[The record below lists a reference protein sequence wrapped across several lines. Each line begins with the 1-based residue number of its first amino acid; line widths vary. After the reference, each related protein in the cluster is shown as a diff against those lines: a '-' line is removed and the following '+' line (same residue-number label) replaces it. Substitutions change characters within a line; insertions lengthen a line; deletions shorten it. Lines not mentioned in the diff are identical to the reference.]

1 MKTNYLKDTQVEI
14 DTIIN
19 LINKI
24 PFNYVKKIIIP
35 KSQRLS
41 NLCSDINIIL
51 YENHK
56 LFIQNNPALNFQ
68 SNGQVE
74 IDNWILI
81 QSKKINPNNQKI
93 LELINNNKDLIP
105 IDKKDLFLKF
115 EQHVISFENHVR
127 NRTFDYSNHQ
137 FPKDFAKYICKNA
150 ISQQKNNQ
158 LQDILKWLKVSINHD
173 KYNTISQIY
182 IYGSIFI
189 YAYKNIEDIDIIL
202 YFDNFNNQ
210 NMNEFEKF
218 KNKLKTDFN
227 KKFKKEL
234 HITVFNSKEKEDL
247 EQFISRLYLY
257 RSLSL

>member
-1 MKTNYLKDTQVEI
+1 MLSLLKIMLEI
-14 DTIIN
+14 ELLIIQIIN
-19 LINKI
+19 
-24 PFNYVKKIIIP
+24 F
-35 KSQRLS
+35 
-41 NLCSDINIIL
+41 
-51 YENHK
+51 
-56 LFIQNNPALNFQ
+56 
-68 SNGQVE
+68 
-74 IDNWILI
+74 
-81 QSKKINPNNQKI
+81 QKI
-93 LELINNNKDLIP
+93 LQNIFVKMQFLNK
-105 IDKKDLFLKF
+105 
-115 EQHVISFENHVR
+115 
-127 NRTFDYSNHQ
+127 
-137 FPKDFAKYICKNA
+137 
-150 ISQQKNNQ
+150 KNNQ

-234 HITVFNSKEKEDL
+234 HITVFISKEKEDL
-247 EQFISRLYLY
+247 EQFISRLYSY